1 MPHIFASM
9 IIKTKVLA
17 IELHYITRSDPGI
30 IDRGP
35 ALYIVAPNLGEFTG

>member
-1 MPHIFASM
+1 MPHIYSSM
-9 IIKTKVLA
+9 IIKIKDLS